1 MRIGRRPISG
11 SRLLNSET
19 RHRLRQMRYRSAAR
33 RDVSLALDMTGFGGA
48 AFECQTTLVRLL
60 SVAMHVPA
68 APEEVSLALD
78 MKVMLPWSTPDNGA

>member
-1 MRIGRRPISG
+1 MTDTQASTARRPEYCIQAQIVIPS
-11 SRLLNSET
+11 SR
-19 RHRLRQMRYRSAAR
+19 
-33 RDVSLALDMTGFGGA
+33 ALDMTGFGGA

-78 MKVMLPWSTPDNGA
+78 MTVMLPWSTPDNGA